1 MFRAKYGD
9 LHSKLVKA
17 ASISNKVVN
26 EVAPFVELLS
36 AESDATG
43 ERRSSALQCLATI
56 YISNAGCSA
65 NDAWQ
70 ELFYSALEHAI
81 NNTDQQSVNNHIDLY
96 KAFFKLAY
104 KLGKINN
111 LVEKAQQMYVKFP
124 TDTHSLEW
132 ICKIFVEQSTNIRA
146 GLTPQLQLP
155 IEVFSDV
162 SSCFA
167 LVARAIYWYQA
178 KDFVQSRDLLLKG
191 KRFVFDRWEYFMFY
205 RCLQL
210 MFHK

>member
-1 MFRAKYGD
+1 MFCFRAKYVD

-36 AESDATG
+36 AECELPE
-43 ERRSSALQCLATI
+43 ERRSSALHCLATI

-81 NNTDQQSVNNHIDLY
+81 NSTDQQLVDNHIDLY
-96 KAFFKLAY
+96 KAFLKLAY
-104 KLGKINN
+104 KLGKVDD

-124 TDTHSLEW
+124 TEVHSLEW
-132 ICKIFVEQSTNIRA
+132 ICKIFVERSTNNRF
-146 GLTPQLQLP
+146 GLAPQLQLP
-155 IEVFSDV
+155 IEVFSEV

-178 KDFVQSRDLLLKG
+178 SDYVQSRDLLLKG
-191 KRFVFDRWEYFMFY
+191 KHFVFI
-205 RCLQL
+205 L
-210 MFHK
+210 